1 MGGKAGASG
10 DPGVRILVVATVRP
24 GRWTPRR
31 LRQVADN
38 TLSASSDRAR
48 AGVRVPVWGWIAV
61 ALLLAVVYAV
71 GYDQGMLLE
80 PLLGKLSTVNNYLH
94 EFFHDGRHLLGFP
107 CH

>member
-1 MGGKAGASG
+1 
-10 DPGVRILVVATVRP
+10 
-24 GRWTPRR
+24 

-80 PLLGKLSTVNNYLH
+80 PLIGKLSTVNNYLH